1 MEDSLEPSFAS
12 GLCAW
17 SCLSMRCLQQSGT
30 SWQETSGRSIG
41 AGFRLPKHI
50 AAGQFHHEETVL
62 ALFATGKV
70 SDKIRWLVKILLGWS
85 DMGYSVAE
93 KKK

>member
-1 MEDSLEPSFAS
+1 M
-12 GLCAW
+12 
-17 SCLSMRCLQQSGT
+17 
-30 SWQETSGRSIG
+30 
-41 AGFRLPKHI
+41 PKHI
-50 AAGQFHHEETVL
+50 AAGQFHHEETAL

-85 DMGYSVAE
+85 DMGYTVAE